1 MKKTNKGREKRIRE
15 EKEVKR
21 DLFRRNKRKNK

>member
-21 DLFRRNKRKNK
+21 DLFRGNKRKNK